1 MNTEKLTKKQPINT
15 LKEGHFVNDIFV
27 VKIKKSV
34 SPYSNGHSINLIL
47 SDSSGSSIE
56 YKYWGGKDENKVR
69 SIFDSINQDSVVLA
83 KGRVS
88 TYNGKLSINANESDA
103 LKVLNPDEYEAE
115 FIMPARK
122 NIDEMRSALESKI
135 NSITERYLKEF
146 LLEIFDDGLKE
157 KFKKHPAGIQVH
169 HNWIGGLLEH
179 TLEVIEY
186 CELIAKMNLELN
198 RDLLLAGAVLHDIG
212 KLEEIE
218 ITSRIKGSRKGQFV
232 GHIALGIAF
241 LSERLK
247 ESRLDEM
254 LKEKL
259 LHLIASHHGK
269 MEYGSPKEPMIPEA
283 LALNYADEL
292 SSKLSAMLEL
302 IKKSKEATEDEFMYD
317 YKNNINIY
325 LR

>member
-1 MNTEKLTKKQPINT
+1 M
-15 LKEGHFVNDIFV
+15 
-27 VKIKKSV
+27 
-34 SPYSNGHSINLIL
+34 
-47 SDSSGSSIE
+47 
-56 YKYWGGKDENKVR
+56 
-69 SIFDSINQDSVVLA
+69 
-83 KGRVS
+83 
-88 TYNGKLSINANESDA
+88 
-103 LKVLNPDEYEAE
+103 
-115 FIMPARK
+115 
-122 NIDEMRSALESKI
+122 
-135 NSITERYLKEF
+135 
-146 LLEIFDDGLKE
+146 
-157 KFKKHPAGIQVH
+157 
-169 HNWIGGLLEH
+169 
-179 TLEVIEY
+179 
-186 CELIAKMNLELN
+186 
-198 RDLLLAGAVLHDIG
+198 
-212 KLEEIE
+212 
-218 ITSRIKGSRKGQFV
+218 